1 MALNN
6 LRVVYNNIV
15 DLLPSTSITASSSQA
30 ATPVANL
37 QKDQK
42 GLVWRSVANTTSSA
56 IATAVLLV
64 DLGSA
69 QSISSIILPYT
80 NLNSST
86 ATIEVRAYSSPLVAY
101 SITPSTGAVT
111 FTTDATYPPVYTQSG
126 TCSPWNTL
134 ELSAWGT
141 NPVASNTYAYG
152 GGTCAR
158 LWLSTAVQAL
168 TARYLY
174 IIIKDNYTTSATGRY
189 IEASRLIIGK
199 YWSPKYNTGYG
210 MTTTQTDLSTH
221 ERTESGDLVT
231 QRGPRFNKLSFDL
244 GFLEQS
250 DRKELTRIMLGNGL
264 PKPLF
269 ISLFPENGT
278 TSAQAEMERA
288 HQIYGKLMQVPGIS
302 YSMLDT
308 YSTQLELEE
317 V

>member
-6 LRVVYNNIV
+6 LRVVYNNLA
-15 DLLPSTSITASSSQA
+15 DLSTTIITASSAQA
-30 ATPVANL
+30 ATPVSNL
-37 QKDQK
+37 TKDQK
-42 GLVWRSVANTTSSA
+42 GLVWRSAANTLSVTT
-56 IATAVLLV
+56 ATAVLSV
-64 DLGSA
+64 DLSTA

-86 ATIEVRAYSSPLVAY
+86 ATIEIRGYSAPASVTINAAG
-101 SITPSTGAVT
+101 TVT
-111 FTTDATYPPVYTQSG
+111 FTGGTAVAGYSQSDA
-126 TCSPWNTL
+126 CCPWNTL
-134 ELSAWGT
+134 ALSAWGT
-141 NPVASNTYAYG
+141 NPVISNTYAYG

-158 LWLSTAVQAL
+158 LWLNSTLQAL
-168 TARYLY
+168 SAQYLY
-174 IIIKDNYTTSATGRY
+174 IIIRDSYATAATNRY

-210 MTTTQTDLSTH
+210 MSTTQQDLSTH

-231 QRGPRFNKLSFDL
+231 QRGPRFNKLNFDL
-244 GFLEQS
+244 NFLDQT

-269 ISLFPENGT
+269 ISLFPDNGT

-302 YSMLDT
+302 YSMFDT